1 VKKILVVGATGP
13 QAQPVAEKLVE
24 AGYKVRA
31 LVRDPARAKDL
42 ADKGMEVFE
51 GDLNDAAS
59 VSAAMRGQDGV
70 FLLVSFIS
78 GQLAQARNVID
89 AAVEAKARKLVW
101 NSTGPILNFRT
112 GNPSADLRLDILQAL
127 EASSVPFVA
136 LQPTTY
142 MENLLIP
149 AIARE
154 VAEKNVL
161 AYPMPDTVTCQWISH
176 LDAASFAVAAFD
188 DGSRDNLSIEICGPE
203 KLSGPQIAE
212 RFSRALGRTITFR
225 PMPPEEFAGLISFG
239 GNEDAVIGHYKA
251 VFDDP
256 TRMGTNVDY
265 GHAVAR
271 LPIVPTSME
280 AFAQRYRALFTQ
292 R

>member
-1 VKKILVVGATGP
+1 MKNILVVGATGP
-13 QAQPVAEKLVE
+13 QARPVADKLVE
-24 AGYKVRA
+24 AGYAVRA
-31 LVRDPARAKDL
+31 FVRDRAQASEL
-42 ADKGMEVFE
+42 ADKGMEIFE

-59 VSAAMRGQDGV
+59 VAAAMQGQDGV
-70 FLLVSFIS
+70 FMLISFIS
-78 GQLAQARNVID
+78 GQLAQAKNVID
-89 AAVEAKARKLVW
+89 AAADAKVRKLVW

-149 AIARE
+149 AIAQE

-176 LDAASFAVAAFD
+176 LDAAAFAVTAFGD
-188 DGSRDNLSIEICGPE
+188 SRQDNLSIEICGPE

-212 RFSRALGRTITFR
+212 RFSRALGRAITFR
-225 PMPPEEFAGLISFG
+225 PMPPEEFASLISFG
-239 GNEDAVIGHYKA
+239 GNEEAVITHYKA

-265 GHAVAR
+265 GHAIAR
-271 LPIVPTSME
+271 LPIVATSME
-280 AFAQRYRALFTQ
+280 AFAMRYRNLFTKQ
-292 R
+292 